1 MMELK
6 KILEGKIGEHK
17 ETLQKI
23 RKEHG
28 DKIIGEVTVD
38 HLFQGVRGLP
48 VTYTPT
54 SHVDPNL
61 GVMYRGKSL
70 KEVNNLLPK
79 LPDTDIVSCESVFWF
94 LLTGEVPT
102 QSQVETLRK
111 DIHMHSNVPYHVF
124 NVIDAL
130 PSNARPMTRFCTG
143 IVSWTTS
150 SIFQD
155 LYDRGKISKGD
166 FWKYSFDDSI
176 QIISGISQI
185 AAYIYRVHCK
195 KLDPIDPD
203 SDLDWTGNFSHM
215 MGYDDKSTKDLLRLF
230 VFTHID
236 HSASNVSAHTAH
248 TVGSALANAYY
259 TGTASMLGLAGPL
272 HGHANEQTISW
283 LLNLLNVAKENGL
296 EEPDKNL
303 ILNYINK
310 TLDSGKVIPGY
321 GHAALRVEDPR
332 FTLFY
337 ERCKKDGFN
346 TPILRLV
353 DNIYK
358 VLPGILQSL
367 GKVSNPHPNIDAI
380 SGSCLYSE
388 GIVEKNFYT
397 VLFGLSRLIGL
408 LTQHILDR
416 SIGQPI
422 FRPRTMSLDMLLK
435 EYALNESKK

>member
-1 MMELK
+1 MELK
-6 KILEGKIGEHK
+6 SIFEEKIKEHK
-17 ETLQKI
+17 AILNQI
-23 RKEHG
+23 VKEHG
-28 DKIIGEVTVD
+28 DEVIGEVTID
-38 HLFQGVRGLP
+38 HLFHGVRGLP

-70 KEVNNLLPK
+70 QEVNALLPK
-79 LPDTDIVSCESVFWF
+79 FADTDIVSAESVFWF

-102 QSQVETLRK
+102 QPQIETLRR
-111 DIHMHSNVPYHVF
+111 DIHMHSNVPHHVF
-124 NVIDAL
+124 NVIDSL
-130 PSNARPMTRFCTG
+130 PANARPMTRFCTG

-155 LYDRGKISKGD
+155 LYDRGKVHKND
-166 FWKYSFDDSI
+166 LWKYSFDDSI
-176 QIISGISQI
+176 QMISGLSQI

-203 SDLDWTGNFSHM
+203 SNLDWTGNFSHM
-215 MGYDDKSTKDLLRLF
+215 LGYDDKSTQELLRLF

-283 LLNLLNVAKENGL
+283 LLNLLDEAKKSSL
-296 EEPDKNL
+296 EEPDSDL
-303 ILNYINK
+303 IVKYIHK

-332 FTLFY
+332 FTMFY

-358 VLPGILQSL
+358 VLPDILQSL
-367 GKVSNPHPNIDAI
+367 GKVSNPYPNIDAI

-397 VLFGLSRLIGL
+397 VFFGLSRLIGL
-408 LTQHILDR
+408 LTQHIIDR

-422 FRPRTMSLDMLLK
+422 FRPKTMSLDMLLK
-435 EYALNESKK
+435 KYTLK